1 MGEFTHVT
9 GQPTIADALLHHGRA
24 AQEVEAGAAGV
35 PLAEAE
41 AAGLPLAALMSNAL
55 LFLLIAGMAG
65 SCDSRELK
73 RKFLS
78 KDARG
83 ILAGVVC
90 QYVILP
96 FFGYLS
102 LGFFPQDS
110 TIAVTLLLVT
120 TSPGG
125 GFSGVWCSLCNA
137 DLALSV
143 AMTTASTIACIAAL
157 PFNVYIYVKA
167 MYPDLDV
174 TISFS
179 QLAIGVVVVVSAVLF
194 GASMSWT
201 FNTAHFRQGMNTLGS
216 AAGVALM
223 LIGGASNAVSKDPI
237 WANPPDWFVC
247 VGLPCVLGLAAA
259 LVVAKLVGLGKEA
272 SVAVAIECCY
282 QNTGLAL
289 TIALSAVPPSEVGK
303 AAGVPLF
310 YGLIESEPR
319 SDSTPEL
326 APPDHA
332 CLSLILS
339 STPRVD
345 SGADSHI
352 WVGRVEGGHD
362 VRSERGADLG
372 GAPQELSARRRGV

>member
-24 AQEVEAGAAGV
+24 AQEV
-35 PLAEAE
+35 EAE

-179 QLAIGVVVVVSAVLF
+179 QLAIGVVV
-194 GASMSWT
+194 
-201 FNTAHFRQGMNTLGS
+201 
-216 AAGVALM
+216 
-223 LIGGASNAVSKDPI
+223 
-237 WANPPDWFVC
+237 
-247 VGLPCVLGLAAA
+247 
-259 LVVAKLVGLGKEA
+259 
-272 SVAVAIECCY
+272 AI
-282 QNTGLAL
+282 
-289 TIALSAVPPSEVGK
+289 
-303 AAGVPLF
+303 
-310 YGLIESEPR
+310 
-319 SDSTPEL
+319 
-326 APPDHA
+326 
-332 CLSLILS
+332 
-339 STPRVD
+339 
-345 SGADSHI
+345 
-352 WVGRVEGGHD
+352 
-362 VRSERGADLG
+362 
-372 GAPQELSARRRGV
+372 